1 MIPKSLPSDSIRK
14 SSDVS
19 DKIMRR
25 REKFESLI
33 DSI

>member
-1 MIPKSLPSDSIRK
+1 MISKSLPSDSVRK

-19 DKIMRR
+19 DKIVRR

-33 DSI
+33 NPI